1 MEYNFEEMINRIKE
15 AKKEAGLTNRQ
26 LSELADVPYGTLN
39 KILGSETKEPSINAI
54 IKIAIALGVSTEYI
68 INGATKES
76 SPPVVDER
84 EAYRKILSGLSDEEL
99 IELKQFT
106 SYLKWKRQHKQ
117 E

>member
-1 MEYNFEEMINRIKE
+1 MEYNFDEMINRIK
-15 AKKEAGLTNRQ
+15 AKKKEAGLTNRE

-68 INGATKES
+68 INGVNKES
-76 SPPVVDER
+76 PPPVFDER
-84 EAYRKILSGLSDEEL
+84 EAYRKLLSGLTDKEL

-106 SYLKWKRQHKQ
+106 SYLKWKRDHKQ